1 MTTPLL
7 LAAINWHSVFFLLY
21 ALVACGM
28 GLAVL
33 FSSNIVRMAFY
44 LTISLGA
51 VAGLFILAG
60 AHFVGAMQLLIYVG
74 GTLVLLIFGVML
86 TAQAQ
91 FIEMRTRGGEWVLAA
106 IVGGSLLTVLLFTAL
121 AVPAWSRPS
130 DEYLASIANIDVEG
144 DSTAL
149 GAGLMGLRP
158 DKLAQQNEQLRRGMS
173 GYFFQFEIVSMH
185 LLVVL
190 IGAAYLAR
198 ARQSVQRTVIRAGA
212 LPRPRR
218 RQGFVTGVLIL
229 AIAAHVACAALCFA
243 GVEAMQGK
251 IPGVADAEPWLW
263 PALGVCCIVEGL
275 LLLVILG
282 WQKWGFVAA
291 CVMAVVEAGLIYGAG
306 VNPLVALAV
315 LAIAAVWLA
324 VLYGLLQIGGPR
336 SMWAQME

>member
-1 MTTPLL
+1 
-7 LAAINWHSVFFLLY
+7 
-21 ALVACGM
+21 
-28 GLAVL
+28 
-33 FSSNIVRMAFY
+33 
-44 LTISLGA
+44 
-51 VAGLFILAG
+51 
-60 AHFVGAMQLLIYVG
+60 LIFVG
-74 GTLVLLIFGVML
+74 GTLVLLFFGVLL
-86 TAQAQ
+86 TALAQ

-121 AVPAWSRPS
+121 AVSAWGRPS
-130 DEYLASIANIDVEG
+130 DEYLASIAKIDVEG

-149 GAGLMGLRP
+149 GAGLLGLRP

-198 ARQSVQRTVIRAGA
+198 ARQSVQRTVVRAGA
-212 LPRPRR
+212 LPRARR
-218 RQGFVTGVLIL
+218 RPAFVTGVLLL
-229 AIAAHVACAALCFA
+229 AIAAHAVCAALCFA
-243 GVEAMQGK
+243 NADAFQGR
-251 IPGVADAEPWLW
+251 IPGVANAESWLW
-263 PALGVCCIVEGL
+263 PALGVCCIVEAL

-291 CVMAVVEAGLIYGAG
+291 CVMTVVEAGLMYGAG
-306 VNPLVALAV
+306 VHPLVALAA
-315 LAIAAVWLA
+315 LGMAAVWLA